1 MRLEVWVTNR
11 TGQTTDSRDVVGL
24 MDLGERYPFNQNIPT
39 LPGDSLP
46 SNGANGLYGIINNDN
61 FRTTL
66 WTGAHLQLTLMSIP
80 VGGDIG
86 LEVHPKNDQFL
97 RLEKGKGRVQMG
109 PKKSELTFER
119 DVEDDWAILVPA
131 GTWHN
136 VTNIGD
142 EPMKVYALYGPADHV
157 PGTVHKTQEDAE
169 NDPEED

>member
-1 MRLEVWVTNR
+1 MTVRHNKDRGKEPY
-11 TGQTTDSRDVVGL
+11 VV
-24 MDLGERYPFNQNIPT
+24 DIESKT
-39 LPGDSLP
+39 V
-46 SNGANGLYGIINNDN
+46 NNDN
-61 FRTTL
+61 FRTTPVD
-66 WTGAHLQLTLMSIP
+66 GRAPAAHLDVHS
-80 VGGDIG
+80 GGRRHRP
-86 LEVHPKNDQFL
+86 EVHPKNDQFL

-157 PGTVHKTQEDAE
+157 PGNVHKTQEDAE
-169 NDPEED
+169 NDPRRRLESSHRPD

>member
-1 MRLEVWVTNR
+1 MSAKKETKKARKVKDHGKEPYVL
-11 TGQTTDSRDVVGL
+11 D
-24 MDLGERYPFNQNIPT
+24 IAAKT
-39 LPGDSLP
+39 LK
-46 SNGANGLYGIINNDN
+46 NDN
-61 FRTTL
+61 FRSTL
-66 WTGAHLQLTLMSIP
+66 WTGEHLQLTVMSIP

-97 RLEKGKGRVQMG
+97 RLEQGKGRVEMG
-109 PKKSELTFER
+109 PAEDNLTFTRE
-119 DVEDDWAILVPA
+119 VEDDWAILVPA

-169 NDPEED
+169 KDPEEE